1 MGKIVTLAYITDGYE
16 AIMIKNYLEANGIN
30 CISNDNITNSNFGLG
45 GSIAF
50 PVELQINE
58 DDFERAKEVMKEGGY
73 AKYLQEEE

>member
-1 MGKIVTLAYITDGYE
+1 MFKAWTVLVRFF
-16 AIMIKNYLEANGIN
+16 KWLSL
-30 CISNDNITNSNFGLG
+30 SNDNITNSNFGLG